1 LLNRSNNELTNT
13 INLINTGVP
22 IDLVSVNISWRN
34 FENIVTETLRN
45 NNFSIVQNFILKK
58 PRMEIDVIGT
68 RLGISLLID
77 CKHWKKYNI
86 YQLKKSV
93 AKQIIR
99 SERYVQIH
107 RAIIGIPIIVTLYEI
122 NTRFLD
128 DVPIVP
134 ISKFASFMNEFYDHL
149 DKIKTISVS

>member
-1 LLNRSNNELTNT
+1 
-13 INLINTGVP
+13 
-22 IDLVSVNISWRN
+22 
-34 FENIVTETLRN
+34 
-45 NNFSIVQNFILKK
+45 
-58 PRMEIDVIGT
+58 MEIDVIGT